1 MIDRGNQDW
10 RLMSRPAVIFGA
22 GAPRSGQFDD
32 DYYSPADGLAESHY
46 VYIEGGKIIERIEAL
61 KSGETLTILEL
72 GIGTGLNLAL
82 LMQAWSLHAPT
93 GARCHY
99 IGIEKYPM
107 SRSQLTEANAPWE
120 TLVDLNDIIVS
131 RWPPPIPGCHRR
143 QSMMQGF
150 TADFWWGDAAEV
162 LSDLASYQNRW
173 IDVWFLDGFS
183 PARNESMW
191 GEAVMKQLEPLSNP
205 GAIVT
210 TFTAASHVRR
220 TLEETGFTMSKRAGF
235 GRKRECMTAALAD
248 SASIEQGPPLTA
260 WDQPENCPRP
270 KTCLVIGAG
279 LAGAHVARKLAES
292 GCYVTLL
299 EGKSLASGGSSQ
311 PQGVIYTRPS
321 HKHGK
326 LADFSLT
333 AYCFSTDH
341 HQQLFETEQLLD
353 GIDGEMTGYIQL
365 SDEAKLSRLVAA
377 FDDEESPVR
386 IVSAEEASSISGVEL
401 DRGGM
406 HFPDSGWLN
415 PAGICKKLTEHPRIK
430 LIEGVGIAKPKLLG
444 PGFWAVENEQ
454 GQAIAIGDAAV
465 ITTAWQ
471 ASENPTLE
479 FLPLQPIRGQTTQLE
494 SEGALANMKCT
505 VCHDGYT
512 PPARHGQH
520 CIGATYGLNETTT
533 EERAEDHQQNLAQ
546 LASNVPS
553 LSASLPVPLDSGTEF
568 QRSVSGIAAV
578 RCATSDYLPIAG
590 SVPDKDAFNRTFD
603 GLRHDRKRQID
614 AQQPNVEG
622 LWVLTGLGSRGLTS
636 APLLSETLV
645 SMMLQRPPPLPR
657 YLLQAVSP
665 ARFLRRDLIKGG
677 L

>member
-10 RLMSRPAVIFGA
+10 RLMSRPAVIFDA
-22 GAPRSGQFDD
+22 GAPRSAQFDD

-46 VYIEGGKIIERIEAL
+46 VYIEGGNIIERIEAL
-61 KSGETLTILEL
+61 RPGDTLTVLEL

-82 LMQAWSLHAPT
+82 LMNAWSLHAPA

-99 IGIEKYPM
+99 IGVEKYPM
-107 SRSQLTEANAPWE
+107 SRSQLTEANARWA
-120 TLVDLNDIIVS
+120 TLAEINDIIVS

-143 QSMMQGF
+143 QSMMAGF

-162 LSDLASYQNRW
+162 LSDLASYHSRW

-183 PARNESMW
+183 PARNEAMW
-191 GEAVMKQLEPLSNP
+191 DEAVMNQLKPLSNP
-205 GAIVT
+205 GAVVT
-210 TFTAASHVRR
+210 TFTAASQVRR
-220 TLEETGFTMSKRAGF
+220 ALEEAGFKVSKRAGF
-235 GRKRECMTAALAD
+235 GRKRECMTAALTDGAG
-248 SASIEQGPPLTA
+248 QHHGPLSTA
-260 WDQPENCPRP
+260 WDKPENCPAPR
-270 KTCLVIGAG
+270 TCLVIGAG

-292 GCYVTLL
+292 GCHVTLL

-341 HQQLFETEQLLD
+341 HQQLFATEQLLN
-353 GIDGEMTGYIQL
+353 GFDGEMTGYIQL
-365 SDEAKLSRLVAA
+365 SDEAKLSRLVTA
-377 FDDEESPVR
+377 FDDTESPVR

-415 PAGICKKLTEHPRIK
+415 PAGVCKTLTEHPNIT
-430 LIEGVGIAKPKLLG
+430 LIEGVGIVKPRSLA
-444 PGFWAVENEQ
+444 PRIWAVENEE
-454 GQAIAIGDAAV
+454 GQTIAIGDTVV

-471 ASENPTLE
+471 AAENPALD

-494 SEGALANMKCT
+494 SEGDLTNMKCT

-512 PPARHGQH
+512 PPARDGQH

-553 LSASLPVPLDSGTEF
+553 LSASLPEPLDSGTEN
-568 QRSVSGIAAV
+568 QWSVTGIAAV

-590 SVPDKDAFNRTFD
+590 SVPDEDAFNRTFD
-603 GLRHDRKRQID
+603 GLRHDRKRQIH
-614 AQQPNVEG
+614 AQQPNIEG

-636 APLLSETLV
+636 APILSETLV
-645 SMMLQRPPPLPR
+645 SMMFQRPPPLPR
-657 YLLQAVSP
+657 YLMQAVSP
-665 ARFLRRDLIKGG
+665 ARFLRRNLIKGG
-677 L
+677 S

>member
-10 RLMSRPAVIFGA
+10 RLMSRPAVIFDA

-46 VYIEGGKIIERIEAL
+46 VYIEGGNIIERIKAL
-61 KSGETLTILEL
+61 RSGETLTILEL
-72 GIGTGLNLAL
+72 GIGTGLNLGL
-82 LMQAWSLHAPT
+82 LMHEWSLHAPT
-93 GARCHY
+93 GSRCHY
-99 IGIEKYPM
+99 IGVEKYPM
-107 SRSQLTEANAPWE
+107 SRSQLIEVNARWEALAE
-120 TLVDLNDIIVS
+120 INDIIVS
-131 RWPPPIPGCHRR
+131 RWPSPIPGCHRR
-143 QSMMQGF
+143 QSMMEGF
-150 TADFWWGDAAEV
+150 TADFWWGDAAEI
-162 LSDLASYQNRW
+162 LSDLASYQKRW

-191 GEAVMKQLEPLSNP
+191 GEAVMRQLQPLSNP
-205 GAIVT
+205 GAVVT

-220 TLEETGFTMSKRAGF
+220 ALEEAGFTVSKRPGF

-248 SASIEQGPPLTA
+248 NACVQVGPLLTA
-260 WDQPENCPRP
+260 WDQPENCPSP

-279 LAGAHVARKLAES
+279 LAGAHVARNLAES
-292 GCYVTLL
+292 GCHVTLL

-341 HQQLFETEQLLD
+341 HHQSFATEQLLD
-353 GIDGEMTGYIQL
+353 GVDGEMTGYIQL
-365 SDEAKLSRLVAA
+365 SDEANLGRLVAA

-386 IVSAEEASSISGVEL
+386 IVSAEEASNISGL
-401 DRGGM
+401 KLHRGGM

-415 PAGICKKLTEHPRIK
+415 PAGVCKKLIEHPKIK
-430 LIEGVGIAKPKLLG
+430 LIEGVGSAKPRLLG

-454 GQAIAIGDAAV
+454 GQTIAVGDAVV

-471 ASENPTLE
+471 ASENPALE

-494 SEGALANMKCT
+494 SEGELANMKCT
-505 VCHDGYT
+505 VCHKGYT
-512 PPARHGQH
+512 PPARNGEH

-533 EERAEDHQQNLAQ
+533 EEREEDHQQNLAQ
-546 LASNVPS
+546 LASNLPS
-553 LSASLPVPLDSGTEF
+553 LSASLSVPLYLGTES
-568 QRSVSGIAAV
+568 QRSVRGIAAV

-590 SVPDKDAFNRTFD
+590 SVPHKDAFNRTFD
-603 GLRHDRKRQID
+603 GLRHDRKRQIH
-614 AQQPNVEG
+614 AQQPNIEG

-645 SMMLQRPPPLPR
+645 SMMFQRPPPLPR
-657 YLLQAVSP
+657 YLMQAVAP

-677 L
+677 S

>member
-10 RLMSRPAVIFGA
+10 RLMSRPAVIFDT
-22 GAPRSGQFDD
+22 GAPRSSQFDD

-46 VYIEGGKIIERIEAL
+46 IYVEGGNVIERIEAL
-61 KSGETLTILEL
+61 TSGDTLTILEL

-82 LMQAWSLHAPT
+82 LMNAWSLHAPK

-99 IGIEKYPM
+99 IGVEKYPM
-107 SRSQLTEANAPWE
+107 SRSQLNEVNARWDSLAE
-120 TLVDLNDIIVS
+120 VNDLIAA

-143 QSMMQGF
+143 QSMLEGF

-162 LSDLASYQNRW
+162 LSDLASHQDTW

-191 GEAVMKQLEPLSNP
+191 GEAVVRQLKPLSNQ
-205 GAIVT
+205 GAVVT
-210 TFTAASHVRR
+210 TFTAAGHIRR
-220 TLEETGFTMSKRAGF
+220 ALEEAGFTVHKRPGF
-235 GRKRECMTAALAD
+235 GRKRECMMATLVDAT
-248 SASIEQGPPLTA
+248 SVHQGLPSTA
-260 WDQPENCPRP
+260 WDQPESCPSP
-270 KTCLVIGAG
+270 ETCVVIGAG

-292 GCYVTLL
+292 GCHVTLL

-326 LADFSLT
+326 LADFSLA
-333 AYCFSTDH
+333 AYCFSTDY
-341 HQQLFETEQLLD
+341 HQQLFATNQLVD
-353 GIDGEMTGYIQL
+353 GVDGEMTGYIQL
-365 SDEAKLSRLVAA
+365 SDKEKLNRLVAA

-386 IVSAEEASSISGVEL
+386 IVSAEEASSIAGIKL

-406 HFPDSGWLN
+406 HFPHSGWLN
-415 PAGICKKLTEHPRIK
+415 PAGVCKKLIEHPRIK
-430 LIEGVGIAKPKLLG
+430 LIEGVGIAKPRSLG
-444 PGFWAVENEQ
+444 PGIWEVQNQE
-454 GQAIAIGDAAV
+454 GQTIAIGDTV
-465 ITTAWQ
+465 VVTTAWQ
-471 ASENPTLE
+471 AAETLALD

-494 SEGALANMKCT
+494 SEGELAHMRCT

-512 PPARHGQH
+512 PPARAGQH

-533 EERAEDHQQNLAQ
+533 EEREEDHQQNLAQ

-553 LSASLPVPLDSGTEF
+553 LSASLSASAHSGTDS
-568 QRSVSGIAAV
+568 QRSVSGNAAV
-578 RCATSDYLPIAG
+578 RCATSDYLPIVG
-590 SVPDKDAFNRTFD
+590 SVPDKDSFNRTFG
-603 GLRHDRKRQID
+603 GLRHDRKRQIA
-614 AQQPNVEG
+614 AQQPNIQG

-645 SMMLQRPPPLPR
+645 SMMFQRPPPLPR
-657 YLLQAVSP
+657 YLIQAVSP
-665 ARFLRRDLIKGG
+665 ARFLRRDLIKGDS
-677 L
+677 